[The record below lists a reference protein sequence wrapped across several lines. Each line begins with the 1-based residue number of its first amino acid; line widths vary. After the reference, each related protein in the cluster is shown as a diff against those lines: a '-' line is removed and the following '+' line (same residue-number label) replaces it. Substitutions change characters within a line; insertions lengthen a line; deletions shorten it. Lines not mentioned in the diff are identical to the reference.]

1 LTRGSAG
8 WASAALLACSACGSG
23 EVAGP
28 AGPPIQP
35 GLYILTDIGSAP
47 APYTYERSVQT
58 DGSVMTLSFV
68 FDSVRILTDT
78 TFERH
83 FRRELVVSRPAIPP
97 ILESADEFRFTG
109 LILDRD
115 DEIKLTVRSGLLP
128 GGHDLAYFTPVE
140 HGTALVRQM
149 TTRQYT
155 CSGTLCS
162 LVREERV
169 RASYARQ

>member
-1 LTRGSAG
+1 MTRSSAA
-8 WASAALLACSACGSG
+8 WVSAALLTAWGCDSND
-23 EVAGP
+23 VAGP

-35 GLYILTDIGSAP
+35 GLYILSDIGSVP
-47 APYTYERSVQT
+47 APYTYERLVHA
-58 DGSVMTLSFV
+58 DGSVMTQSFV
-68 FDSVRILTDT
+68 FDSVRILNDS

-83 FRRELVVSRPAIPP
+83 FRREVVVSRPAIPP
-97 ILESADEFRFTG
+97 IVESADEFRFTG

-155 CSGTLCS
+155 CSGNLCE

>member
-1 LTRGSAG
+1 MTRAQAAGASVALLVG
-8 WASAALLACSACGSG
+8 WACDSND
-23 EVAGP
+23 VAGP

-35 GLYILTDIGSAP
+35 GLYILSDIGSVG
-47 APYTYERSVQT
+47 APYTFERSVHE
-58 DGSVMTLSFV
+58 DGSVATLSFV
-68 FDSVRILTDT
+68 FDSIRIVNDS

-97 ILESADEFRFTG
+97 IVESADEFRFTG

-115 DEIKLTVRSGLLP
+115 DEIKLTVRSGSLP
-128 GGHDLAYFTPVE
+128 GGHELAYFTPVE
-140 HGTALVRQM
+140 HGTGLVRQV
-149 TTRQYT
+149 TTRQFT
-155 CSGTLCS
+155 CSGALCT

>member
-1 LTRGSAG
+1 LTRGSAA
-8 WASAALLACSACGSG
+8 WASAALLAGWACDSG

-28 AGPPIQP
+28 PGPPVQP
-35 GLYILTDIGSAP
+35 GLYILTDIGAVP
-47 APYTYERSVQT
+47 APYVYERSVYS
-58 DGSVMTLSFV
+58 DGSLVTLSFV
-68 FDSVRILTDT
+68 FDSIRIVNDS

-83 FRRELVVSRPAIPP
+83 FRRELIVTRPAIPP
-97 ILESADEFRFTG
+97 IVESADEFRFTG

-115 DEIKLTVRSGLLP
+115 DEIKLTVRAGGLP
-128 GGHDLAYFTPVE
+128 GGHDLAYFTPLD
-140 HGTALVRQM
+140 HGTALARQM

-155 CSGTLCS
+155 CIGSLCE